1 MGSSTEFYNLTWNEF
16 QTTVATSFQ
25 DMRSSNEFLDVTLT
39 TDEDHQCQAHKVIL
53 SASSRAFF
61 SFSWAFVSASWVDSI
76 SDSLLKFQLES
87 NCFQSFNMK

>member
-1 MGSSTEFYNLTWNEF
+1 MGSSSEFYNLTWNEF

-53 SASSRAFF
+53 SASSPYFR
-61 SFSWAFVSASWVDSI
+61 SV
-76 SDSLLKFQLES
+76 LKKIKQPKTQLW
-87 NCFQSFNMK
+87 